1 MRKKKDKHEEPRYYK
16 GTTKAYKQRSKS
28 QHSILHK
35 HEQKMN
41 EIVNKT
47 ERINTLDSKIKTL
60 KKDVDKLKK
69 EKSYKQLNQE
79 FSSGI
84 CLAISKIEDNIRQ
97 CEKDK
102 HYIES
107 GQEEIE
113 YVLESSY
120 IVMEYSDLDAKEKA
134 LLDKQDHTEDDINQL
149 NGISMRKNNLINT
162 YLEKFD
168 PTYVNV
174 RHMYDY
180 TSMICTECD
189 KRMDVDGGFLVC
201 AYCGLCKQT
210 LEHCEELSY
219 KEMQDYDYRPQ
230 FTYEKETHLDDWI
243 RRFQAKEN
251 RCIPQEVL
259 DKVILEANKERIKDL
274 TTLTEDKVKRYLKKL
289 ELNEYYDNVI
299 AIINRINKRPPFTL
313 TPELEDKIKAMFRQ
327 IQEPFEKHKP
337 KNRKN
342 FLSYSYTLH
351 KFFQIL
357 GLHEFCKYF
366 PLLKSAD
373 KLRQQ
378 DDIFKKIVAEMAMKD
393 KTMNWVFY
401 PSI

>member
-1 MRKKKDKHEEPRYYK
+1 MRKKKDKHEEPRYCK

-35 HEQKMN
+35 HDQKMQ
-41 EIVNKT
+41 ELSNKK
-47 ERINTLDSKIKTL
+47 ERVTTLESKIKTL
-60 KKDVDKLKK
+60 NKELDKLNK

-79 FSSGI
+79 FSSNL
-84 CLAISKIEDNIRQ
+84 CISIYKLEETIKQ
-97 CEKDK
+97 YEKEK
-102 HYIES
+102 QYIES
-107 GQEEIE
+107 SQERID
-113 YVLESSY
+113 YILESTF
-120 IVMEYSDLDAKEKA
+120 IVTEYEELDSQEKKLLEKE
-134 LLDKQDHTEDDINQL
+134 DHTEEDVNKL
-149 NGISMRKNNLINT
+149 NELSLRKNDLIDT
-162 YLEKFD
+162 YLRKFD
-168 PTYVNV
+168 PNYQGT
-174 RHMYDY
+174 RHMYDFK
-180 TSMICTECD
+180 SMICNDCNERMETE
-189 KRMDVDGGFLVC
+189 GGFLVC
-201 AYCGLCKQT
+201 VRCGLCKQT
-210 LEHCEELSY
+210 IENCGELSFN
-219 KEMQDYDYRPQ
+219 EMQDYDYRPQ
-230 FTYEKETHLDDWI
+230 FTYEKETHLEDWL

-259 DKVILEANKERIKDL
+259 DKVVLEANKERIKDL

-289 ELNEYYDNVI
+289 NLNEYYDNVI

-313 TPELEDKIKAMFRQ
+313 TPELEEKIKSMFRQ

-357 GLHEFCKYF
+357 DLHEFCKYF

-378 DDIFKKIVAEMAMKD
+378 DEIFKKIVAEMAMKD
-393 KTMNWVFY
+393 KSVNWVFY